1 MKHNLIISL
10 LCILLLAGCKSE
22 SQRLKS
28 PTGYEYQV
36 IHTDK
41 SKPTVPL
48 DSYVFFNMKLM
59 QKDSVITSTEM
70 IGEPSILKVMADN
83 ASYGKLEGMVDV
95 VSTLHVGDSFH
106 FFMPIDSFETL
117 PENLEGTTDP
127 LVYHIGILKV
137 IDEQGY
143 QMYTDSVQKELEKIR
158 QADRDRLPE
167 VEAFVKS
174 NWDAYKKGELDSQMK
189 TAPSGLRYIIHSE
202 GIGQMPL
209 KGEAVSVHY
218 YGMLDADAK
227 MFDTSFKSGTPY
239 QFPIGEGQVIQGW
252 DQGLTLFKRGT
263 KATLYIPAAL
273 GYGAAGSPP
282 VIPENADLIFYVEL
296 GPK

>member
-83 ASYGKLEGMVDV
+83 ASYGKLEGMVDGNKGCR
-95 VSTLHVGDSFH
+95 LFC
-106 FFMPIDSFETL
+106 L
-117 PENLEGTTDP
+117 PPT
-127 LVYHIGILKV
+127 
-137 IDEQGY
+137 
-143 QMYTDSVQKELEKIR
+143 
-158 QADRDRLPE
+158 RLTGPCRR
-167 VEAFVKS
+167 
-174 NWDAYKKGELDSQMK
+174 
-189 TAPSGLRYIIHSE
+189 GLLRIMNHDY
-202 GIGQMPL
+202 
-209 KGEAVSVHY
+209 
-218 YGMLDADAK
+218 
-227 MFDTSFKSGTPY
+227 
-239 QFPIGEGQVIQGW
+239 
-252 DQGLTLFKRGT
+252 
-263 KATLYIPAAL
+263 
-273 GYGAAGSPP
+273 
-282 VIPENADLIFYVEL
+282 
-296 GPK
+296 